1 MQHTWLKPAVFLSI
15 FLLFLCYIFKNS
27 STVKK
32 LCGPV
37 QKSQCEKSC
46 KIEGAAK
53 KCCGLLAEPSTEW
66 LDSSWI
72 AYSRVTPELSTGWL
86 YSSWMVFVGDLNCL
100 QSDLYLAEWS
110 TGWLDSAWTSMEWF
124 DNSWAVCSNFS
135 IKYF

>member
-100 QSDLYLAEWS
+100 QSDLYLAEC
-110 TGWLDSAWTSMEWF
+110 TNKREKKENRIKVEWVV
-124 DNSWAVCSNFS
+124 NEMQYRNCA
-135 IKYF
+135 IETL